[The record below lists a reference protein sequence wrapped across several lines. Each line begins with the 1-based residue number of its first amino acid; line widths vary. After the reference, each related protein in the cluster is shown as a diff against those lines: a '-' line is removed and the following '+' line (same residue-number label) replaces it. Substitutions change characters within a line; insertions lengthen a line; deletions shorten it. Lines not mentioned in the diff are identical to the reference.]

1 MWYFWIDRGGTFT
14 DIVAQ
19 PPSSFAPSL
28 SEVLPQDVA
37 RFGELLYIKLLSE
50 SSEYS
55 DAALEGIARLMRLV
69 KNKNAGKRKNPY
81 QKNPYQEIP
90 WQKTPWQKNSYQEI
104 PWQEIHSLKMGTT
117 IATNALLERKGEPTL
132 FLTAKGFKDLLVIGY
147 QNRPHIFA
155 RNIKRAPPLYSAV
168 VEIDARI
175 DAQGRSVKKLDA
187 TEVTASLQAAF
198 KRGLRSLA
206 IALPHAYLYPRDEKR
221 VAKIARAIGY
231 KQISVSHEVA
241 PLIKLVSRADTTVLD
256 AYLSPVLRGYV
267 NKLEAALGAKQGGA
281 KNKLKTPILFM
292 QSNGGLVASE
302 NFRGKDAVLSGPAGG
317 VVGMVKTARYGRQKN
332 KLKLIGFDMG
342 GTSADVSHYDGEY
355 ERRFE
360 TTIDGIRLR
369 TPMMNIRTIAAGG
382 GSMLGF
388 DGLRMQVGPAS
399 AGAKPGPA
407 SYGRGGPLTLTDC
420 NLLTGRLQSDYFP
433 KQFGKDA
440 KQALDLKIVQRKFRS
455 LVAAI
460 ARARPA
466 AAKMSAESVAL
477 GFIEIAVDSMANAIK
492 EISVQRGYDVT
503 DYTLQCFGGA
513 SGQHACAVADKLGI
527 SRIFMHPLAGLLS
540 AYGIGLAEQR
550 CLRELQ
556 VDKDFRKNGKKN
568 GAEYIVTNACADLQ
582 KEASKQLLPYLAADE
597 KLGVVRKVR
606 LRSRGSDS
614 TIEVAVGSHR
624 AMLRA
629 YRQKYQLTY
638 GFPARAQEGLVISSV
653 SLEVFAYKVATR
665 TSVWRSL
672 AKRINQ
678 AIGSA
683 FSPSF
688 SISQAHSISATNIDI
703 YNGSAWQ
710 SCPLYKREELARGR
724 IITGPALITELAS
737 TIVIE
742 PRWQGSLDE
751 AGNLILTR
759 VQARLQASRKSAR
772 MRTRTRQALANKNFA
787 NKNLANKNL
796 ISSDDKASPIMLEIF
811 ANLFKS
817 IAEQMGA
824 SLQNTAHSVNIKER
838 LDFSCALFDSSGALV
853 ANAPHIPVHLG
864 SMSAAIKAVI
874 VKHAKTM
881 RKGDVYV
888 LNSPYDG
895 GTHLP
900 DITVVKPFFVA
911 NGKQA
916 SFYLASRGHHADV
929 GGISPGS
936 APANAKH
943 IDEEGVLIDNVLLV
957 ARKRFREKEIRA
969 LLASGKYPCRNIE
982 TNIADLR
989 AQVAANETGA
999 RALEL
1004 AIENFSYP
1012 RLVFYARYVQQ
1023 QGEECVRRIIAKL
1036 PRGGSFTYPLDN
1048 GSKIVVRVS
1057 LDRKKR
1063 EAVIDFSGTS
1073 KQNEGNYNAPTAI
1086 SKAAVLYVF
1095 RSLIEQD
1102 IPLNDGCLRPL
1113 RIEIPP
1119 DSILSPNYPAAVVA
1133 GNTEVSQAIV
1143 DALYAALGLLASSQG
1158 TMNNLIYGNSR
1169 YQNYETI
1176 CGGTGAGE
1184 NHAGTSAIHSHMT
1197 NTRMTD
1203 LEVLEQRFP
1212 VRLDSFSI
1220 IRGSGGRG
1228 KMPGGDGVLR
1238 RLTFLERSKLTVL
1251 SSRRLVSPYGLGGG
1265 GSGRRGR
1272 NYVVRGGGAN
1282 DKAQSIEPLRGN
1294 DETIMQRGDSFVME
1308 TPGGGAY
1315 GKAEIE

>member
-1 MWYFWIDRGGTFT
+1 
-14 DIVAQ
+14 
-19 PPSSFAPSL
+19 
-28 SEVLPQDVA
+28 
-37 RFGELLYIKLLSE
+37 
-50 SSEYS
+50 
-55 DAALEGIARLMRLV
+55 
-69 KNKNAGKRKNPY
+69 
-81 QKNPYQEIP
+81 
-90 WQKTPWQKNSYQEI
+90 
-104 PWQEIHSLKMGTT
+104 
-117 IATNALLERKGEPTL
+117 
-132 FLTAKGFKDLLVIGY
+132 
-147 QNRPHIFA
+147 
-155 RNIKRAPPLYSAV
+155 
-168 VEIDARI
+168 
-175 DAQGRSVKKLDA
+175 
-187 TEVTASLQAAF
+187 
-198 KRGLRSLA
+198 
-206 IALPHAYLYPRDEKR
+206 
-221 VAKIARAIGY
+221 
-231 KQISVSHEVA
+231 
-241 PLIKLVSRADTTVLD
+241 
-256 AYLSPVLRGYV
+256 
-267 NKLEAALGAKQGGA
+267 
-281 KNKLKTPILFM
+281 M

-317 VVGMVKTARYGRQKN
+317 VVGMVKTAAFATREKN

-360 TTIDGIRLR
+360 TTIDGVRLR

-382 GSMLGF
+382 GSMLSF

-407 SYGRGGPLTLTDC
+407 SYGCGGPLTLTDC
-420 NLLTGRLQSDYFP
+420 NLLTGRLQSAYFP

-503 DYTLQCFGGA
+503 AYTLQCFGGA

-527 SRIFMHPLAGLLS
+527 ARIFIHPLAGLLS

-556 VDKDFRKNGKKN
+556 VDKDFHKN
-568 GAEYIVTNACADLQ
+568 GAESVVIEACADLQ

-597 KLGVVRKVR
+597 KLEVVRKVR

-614 TIEVAVGSHR
+614 TIEVVAGSSR

-629 YRQKYQLTY
+629 YRQKYQLRY

-653 SLEVFAYKVATR
+653 SVEVFACKVATR
-665 TSVWRSL
+665 VSVWRSV
-672 AKRINQ
+672 AKRINK
-678 AIGSA
+678 AIGSG
-683 FSPSF
+683 FSHGLSLGF
-688 SISQAHSISATNIDI
+688 SHSQACSISSTNIDI

-710 SCPLYKREELARGR
+710 SCPLYKREELAPGR
-724 IITGPALITELAS
+724 IITGPALITEHAS
-737 TIVIE
+737 TTVIE
-742 PRWQGSLDE
+742 PRWQGVLDE
-751 AGNLILTR
+751 AGNLILTCI
-759 VQARLQASRKSAR
+759 QARVQASRKLT
-772 MRTRTRQALANKNFA
+772 RTRTRRRQAFANKNFA
-787 NKNLANKNL
+787 NKNL
-796 ISSDDKASPIMLEIF
+796 ISTEDKASPIMLEIF

-824 SLQNTAHSVNIKER
+824 SLQNTAYSVNIKER
-838 LDFSCALFDSSGALV
+838 LDFSCALFDSSGALI

-864 SMSAAIKAVI
+864 SMSEAIKAVI
-874 VKHAKTM
+874 AKHAKTM

-943 IDEEGVLIDNVLLV
+943 IEEEGVLIDNVLLV

-969 LLASGKYPCRNIE
+969 LLANGKYPCRNIE

-999 RALEL
+999 RALEV

-1012 RLVFYARYVQQ
+1012 RLERYARYVQQ

-1073 KQNEGNYNAPTAI
+1073 KQNEGNYNAPAAI

-1113 RIEIPP
+1113 HIEIPP
-1119 DSILSPNYPAAVVA
+1119 GSLLSPTYPAAVVA

-1228 KMPGGDGVLR
+1228 KMPGGDGVSR

-1251 SSRRLVSPYGLGGG
+1251 SSRRLVSPYGLSGG

-1272 NYVVRGGGAN
+1272 NYVVRYGGGGGAN
-1282 DKAQSIEPLRGN
+1282 DKAQITEPLRGN

-1315 GKAEIE
+1315 GKVGVERRE